1 MSQVFT
7 IKDDIGNII
16 ESTHKAHIA
25 TLRLKLAS
33 EKHYRSIGRINMK
46 HRQLE
51 VMRERSKHLFRKYN
65 AYGFNHHILANATL
79 FDHVLLKEDNGVY
92 NVPKEVILEKGKF
105 MNFKNHGG
113 FELQIFLPLDE
124 IEKYK
129 TTSPI

>member
-7 IKDDIGNII
+7 ITDNIGNII
-16 ESTHKAHIA
+16 ESTHKGAIA

-33 EKHYRSIGRINMK
+33 EKYYRSIGSINMK

-51 VMRERSKHLFRKYN
+51 VLRERGKHLFRKFN
-65 AYGFNHHILANATL
+65 AYGFNHYILANAIL
-79 FDHVLLKEDNGVY
+79 FDHILLKEDNGVY
-92 NVPKEVILEKGKF
+92 KVPKEIVLEKGKF

-129 TTSPI
+129 TTPPI

>member
-1 MSQVFT
+1 
-7 IKDDIGNII
+7 
-16 ESTHKAHIA
+16 
-25 TLRLKLAS
+25 
-33 EKHYRSIGRINMK
+33 MK

-51 VMRERSKHLFRKYN
+51 VMRERSKHLFRKFN